1 MVDKLDYKVVFGEND
16 LSEYV
21 VNRLNVNPTASDNV
35 PIGNITISNSNPFN
49 ISYGMDV
56 YFYLNY
62 TSDVLFFGGYVD
74 GIKSDERAGTTLI
87 SLKGFKGKTF
97 GTEYSG
103 KFRNDLANANAR
115 DLVIAIIQE
124 KFPDW
129 TYDTDSFPIT
139 DVEFLTKAYQDV
151 KTSVIFDE
159 IALRLNRQWWLDNN
173 KKFFMRSRIY
183 EDVSTVIDKDNITG
197 SILDDIDDSRFGNV
211 IKVLGSRFNVDHKE
225 EFTPTG
231 SPDEFELNN
240 FPLNSTQVEYTDG
253 TPISVS
259 LEGVENYDDS
269 SVYDAYFKPDIK
281 KLKFNVNTSTIN
293 GDILIRYQTTSRVR
307 EELPV
312 ASSIES
318 LNYEKSL
325 TIDNENITTQ
335 EDAYEIA
342 QRYADANSLPIN
354 IYTIPVFI
362 KSNDYLTDLIPG
374 KRAEVITDKFSGF
387 YNIVEVNLSW
397 NTRSGF
403 VYAIR
408 LNDVPLGAENRLN
421 NLLFRINQRNEKELL
436 SGEGVV
442 KTLYWSGNM
451 YIVMDNVSIESTDA
465 DDNTF
470 ILQDENITPAPDD
483 RSLLSDSPT
492 LPSTDPAAIMR
503 DEFTTSKDIIYID
516 NLDLTFIERFL
527 DDFFINDSSD
537 GTRTKGLYALFSLN
551 DEIISKLVFTGTT
564 SYSQVE
570 INIDSSHTNYILK
583 VSINGTAWQ
592 TISPDVL
599 TDLTLAGTNIYY
611 KIINDSGT
619 VLNLYDVQVKVK

>member
-451 YIVMDNVSIESTDA
+451 YIVIDNVSIESTDA